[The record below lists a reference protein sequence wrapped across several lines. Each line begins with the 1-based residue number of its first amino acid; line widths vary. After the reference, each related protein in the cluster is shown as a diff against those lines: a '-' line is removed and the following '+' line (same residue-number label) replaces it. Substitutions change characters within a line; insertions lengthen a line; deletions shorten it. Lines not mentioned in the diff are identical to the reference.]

1 MFGMNTSPWKMGA
14 QLAALDRSQAII
26 EFAPDGTIL
35 TANQNFLSPFG
46 YRLAEVQGKHHRIF
60 VDEKTSAS
68 PDYAKFWDQLRR
80 GEFQSGEF
88 RRLAKSGEVVWIQ
101 GSYNP
106 VSLGGPPFKVVK
118 YATVITKRVLEAA
131 ENAGQIAA
139 IDRSQG
145 IVHFDMSGTVLHA
158 NANFLNMMG
167 YSASEVV
174 GRHHGMFVEP
184 EQRASAEYRRFWE
197 QLRQGEFQAS
207 EYCRMAKGGR
217 KVWIQASYNPILD
230 PTGVPLKVV
239 KFATDITANVV
250 RRQRREQI
258 GHEIE
263 RDIGAISEAIS
274 TTNAQ
279 AGTAAAASAE
289 TSENV
294 QAVAAGAE
302 QLGASIAEI
311 SRRMSEAS
319 ETTSSAVRQAE
330 KTNTIV
336 GSLLVATSQIE
347 QVVQLI
353 TTIAGQTN
361 LLALNATIEAAR
373 AGDAGKGF
381 AVVASEVKSLATQT
395 TRATESISAQIT
407 NVQSATNQSVEAIRQ
422 ISETIG
428 SINAIATAIAAAVE
442 EQDAV
447 AREMSTNM
455 QVAANGV
462 TSITESTNRIAHA
475 TESAAQAAQKVMK
488 AAQELAA

>member
-1 MFGMNTSPWKMGA
+1 
-14 QLAALDRSQAII
+14 
-26 EFAPDGTIL
+26 
-35 TANQNFLSPFG
+35 
-46 YRLAEVQGKHHRIF
+46 
-60 VDEKTSAS
+60 
-68 PDYAKFWDQLRR
+68 
-80 GEFQSGEF
+80 
-88 RRLAKSGEVVWIQ
+88 
-101 GSYNP
+101 
-106 VSLGGPPFKVVK
+106 
-118 YATVITKRVLEAA
+118 
-131 ENAGQIAA
+131 
-139 IDRSQG
+139 
-145 IVHFDMSGTVLHA
+145 
-158 NANFLNMMG
+158 
-167 YSASEVV
+167 
-174 GRHHGMFVEP
+174 MFVEP